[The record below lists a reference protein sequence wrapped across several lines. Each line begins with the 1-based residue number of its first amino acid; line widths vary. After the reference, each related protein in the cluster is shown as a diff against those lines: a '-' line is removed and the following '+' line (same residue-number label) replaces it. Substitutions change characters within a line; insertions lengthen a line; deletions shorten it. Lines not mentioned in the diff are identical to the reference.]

1 MYVEITAS
9 QVVAATCQFVGV
21 QMKRASES
29 IMSFPPPLRT
39 MEGEKSLQRRQHY
52 FTCMKGTEVVV
63 DDTATA
69 KTSRLIFALAL
80 LQENPFRQTKCHGGN
95 GYDLMRLAVD
105 GHRMLPRVPFGHKV
119 EVPQ

>member
-1 MYVEITAS
+1 M
-9 QVVAATCQFVGV
+9 VAATCQFVGV

-69 KTSRLIFALAL
+69 KTSIETRFDKPSAMAGMDTI
-80 LQENPFRQTKCHGGN
+80 
-95 GYDLMRLAVD
+95 
-105 GHRMLPRVPFGHKV
+105 
-119 EVPQ
+119 